1 MEEQP
6 RTRRVGILGYGQLGQ
21 FLASQLQARGPS
33 LGLTLAFVWARS
45 GGALEALPP
54 HLRLPDL
61 RLLPATGVDL
71 VVEVAHPCVAQEHG
85 EDILRHADFMLG
97 SPSALADADTERRL
111 RAAAARGGHTL
122 YVPRGALWGCEDI
135 ARMDSAGTLQALK
148 VTMTKAG
155 GSFRPRGWLSPR
167 VAAAVASG
175 TRTVLYE
182 GPLRPLCA
190 LVPNNVNTMAA
201 AAVAAP
207 RLGFDRVTAC
217 LVADPSVAD
226 WHIVD
231 VEVTAVAEGGR
242 ALTVT
247 SSRRNP
253 AEPGAVTGS
262 ATRHSFWSSVL
273 ACTGHGG
280 CVKLC

>member
-1 MEEQP
+1 Q
-6 RTRRVGILGYGQLGQ
+6 
-21 FLASQLQARGPS
+21 
-33 LGLTLAFVWARS
+33 
-45 GGALEALPP
+45 
-54 HLRLPDL
+54 
-61 RLLPATGVDL
+61 
-71 VVEVAHPCVAQEHG
+71 
-85 EDILRHADFMLG
+85 LG
-97 SPSALADADTERRL
+97 SPSALADPDTERRL

-135 ARMDSAGTLQALK
+135 ARMDSAGTLAALK
-148 VTMTKAG
+148 VTMTKAP
-155 GSFRPRGWLSPR
+155 GSFRPQGWLRDR

-182 GPLRPLCA
+182 GPLRPLCP

-207 RLGFDRVTAC
+207 GLGFDGVTAC
-217 LVADPSVAD
+217 LVADPSVPD

-242 ALTVT
+242 ALSVT
-247 SSRRNP
+247 SSRCNP
-253 AEPGAVTGS
+253 AGVGAVTGS
-262 ATRHSFWSSVL
+262 ATRHSFWSSVI

>member
-1 MEEQP
+1 
-6 RTRRVGILGYGQLGQ
+6 
-21 FLASQLQARGPS
+21 
-33 LGLTLAFVWARS
+33 
-45 GGALEALPP
+45 
-54 HLRLPDL
+54 
-61 RLLPATGVDL
+61 
-71 VVEVAHPCVAQEHG
+71 
-85 EDILRHADFMLG
+85 
-97 SPSALADADTERRL
+97 PSALADPDTERRL

-135 ARMDSAGTLQALK
+135 ARMDREGTLQALK
-148 VTMTKAG
+148 VTMTKAP
-155 GSFRPRGWLSPR
+155 GSLRPQGWLR
-167 VAAAVASG
+167 DRAEAAAAAAA
-175 TRTVLYE
+175 RTVLYE
-182 GPLRPLCA
+182 GPLRPLCP

-207 RLGFDRVTAC
+207 RLGFDGVTAC
-217 LVADPSVAD
+217 LVADPSVPD

-242 ALTVT
+242 SLTVT

-253 AEPGAVTGS
+253 AGPGAVTGS
-262 ATRHSFWSSVL
+262 ATRHSFWSSVQ